1 MRILKITGIALVCI
15 VVVIVAG
22 LAITKVWI
30 DASYFKGYDP
40 SAPLDPVV
48 TGVTEK
54 PTYTCEK
61 LYFNGFRGDR
71 VPTLLLTPKNAPRPV
86 PCVIFLHGIGQEKEF
101 ILEEFEGKTVAEPF
115 LDAGFAFVTFDQFM
129 RGERKEKH
137 DSFLGETK
145 AFRMRPVHTVNDT
158 RRLIDYL
165 ETRGDIAK
173 NRIYLDGASYGAI
186 TGSTAAALDTRIRA
200 VVLTYGGG
208 NVPAMLSSR
217 MIAGELRKSNIPLS
231 LVKFAGW
238 YFLGVSDP
246 VRYIGRISPRP
257 VFLQNGTNDSLIATE
272 AAKALQNA
280 ALEPKIIKWYEGDHI
295 GTDVKTVFTVLND
308 SIDFLKAQ
316 DTKIVAAEPAE
327 KAAA

>member
-1 MRILKITGIALVCI
+1 MRILKIAGIALLCI

-22 LAITKVWI
+22 LTITKVWT

-48 TGVTEK
+48 TEVTEK

-61 LYFNGFRGDR
+61 LYFNGFRGER
-71 VPTLLLTPKNAPRPV
+71 VPALLLKPKNAPGPV
-86 PCVIFLHGIGQEKEF
+86 PCVIFLYGIGQEKEF

-115 LDAGFAFVTFDQFM
+115 LDAGFAFVTFEQLM
-129 RGERKEKH
+129 RGERKEKY
-137 DSFLGETK
+137 DSFLGEAK
-145 AFRMRPVHTVNDT
+145 AFRMRPVHNVNDT

-186 TGSTAAALDTRIRA
+186 TGSTAAAFDTRIRA

-208 NVPAMLSSR
+208 NIPAMLSAR
-217 MIAGELRKSNIPLS
+217 MIAGELRKSSIPLG

-238 YFLGVSDP
+238 YLLGPSDP

-272 AAKALQNA
+272 AATALQNA

-316 DTKIVAAEPAE
+316 DTKIVAAEPAQ
-327 KAAA
+327 KGAG